1 MEAIGLLVTLEA
13 RAGKEADAEAFLKSA
28 QPLALDEKGTLKWY
42 AIKLGPGKFGIFDT
56 FANEADRNAHLSGE
70 HCEGIGGAG
79 QRIICGSSAGGKSG
93 GPCNHTL
100 KGLSASWTLKE
111 RSLQMANTTKTAI
124 VTGASRG
131 IGAGLVEAFLKR
143 GYNVVANS
151 RNITKANPFAAAA
164 NVALVDGD
172 IGDPGTAA
180 RIVDTAVSRFGR
192 IDVLINNA
200 GVFIPKPF
208 TEYTTED
215 FNTLVSTTL
224 AGFLYVSQLTVKQML
239 RQKSGSIIN
248 VSTTLVDQPIAGV
261 GAAVQIMLKGA
272 LNAVT
277 RALAI
282 EYAKEGI
289 RVNTIAPGVI
299 NTPMH
304 KPETHDFLKGS
315 APGRQDR

>member
-1 MEAIGLLVTLEA
+1 
-13 RAGKEADAEAFLKSA
+13 
-28 QPLALDEKGTLKWY
+28 
-42 AIKLGPGKFGIFDT
+42 
-56 FANEADRNAHLSGE
+56 
-70 HCEGIGGAG
+70 
-79 QRIICGSSAGGKSG
+79 
-93 GPCNHTL
+93 
-100 KGLSASWTLKE
+100 
-111 RSLQMANTTKTAI
+111 MANASKTAI

-151 RNITKANPFAAAA
+151 RNITKDNPFAAAA
-164 NVALVDGD
+164 NLALVDGN
-172 IGDPGTAA
+172 IGHPGTAA
-180 RIVDTAVSRFGR
+180 MIVDAAISRFGR

-215 FNTLVSTTL
+215 FNRLVSTTL
-224 AGFLYVSQLTVKQML
+224 AGFLYVSQLTAKQML

-248 VSTTLVDQPIAGV
+248 VSTTLVDQPIAGL
-261 GAAVQIMLKGA
+261 GAAVQIMVKGA

-277 RALAI
+277 RALAL

-299 NTPMH
+299 DTPMH
-304 KPETHDFLKGS
+304 KPETHDFLKGLH
-315 APGRQDR
+315 PVGRIGQVKEVVDAALFLTDATFTSGEILHVDGGAHAGKW

>member
-1 MEAIGLLVTLEA
+1 
-13 RAGKEADAEAFLKSA
+13 
-28 QPLALDEKGTLKWY
+28 
-42 AIKLGPGKFGIFDT
+42 
-56 FANEADRNAHLSGE
+56 
-70 HCEGIGGAG
+70 
-79 QRIICGSSAGGKSG
+79 
-93 GPCNHTL
+93 
-100 KGLSASWTLKE
+100 
-111 RSLQMANTTKTAI
+111 MANTTMTAI
-124 VTGASRG
+124 VTGASQG
-131 IGAGLVEAFLKR
+131 IGKGLVEAFLKR
-143 GYNVVANS
+143 SYSVVANS
-151 RNITKANPFAAAA
+151 RNISKRNPFAASA

-172 IGDPGTAA
+172 IGDPRTAA
-180 RIVDTAVSRFGR
+180 KIVDTAVSRFGR

-224 AGFLYVSQLTVKQML
+224 AGFLYVTQLVVKQML
-239 RQKSGSIIN
+239 RQKSGSIVN

-261 GAAVQIMLKGA
+261 GAAVQIMLKGG

-289 RVNTIAPGVI
+289 RVNTVAPGVI

-304 KPETHDFLKGS
+304 EPETHDFLKGLH
-315 APGRQDR
+315 PVGRIGEVKEIVDAVLFLTDATFTTGEILHVDGGAHAGKW